1 MGLYLNPGNLEFC
14 RALAE
19 NIYVDKSE
27 LIHYT
32 NDRINKEMRFMC
44 VSRPRRF
51 GKSMAAN
58 MLTAYYSRGCDSGEL
73 FAGLKI
79 EKDASFKMHLNKHD
93 VIRLDVQRFL
103 YRESDLD
110 LFIDKIQES
119 VLEELRA
126 EYGTYFEQQ
135 LHELPEA
142 LSRIYARTGTRFIF
156 IIDEWDCVFRL
167 AKGRAEIQKQYL
179 DFLRWMFKGAEF
191 TELVYMTGILP
202 IRKYGDHSAINIFRE
217 YSMLNPGHMAPYYGF
232 TQEEVQILC
241 EENSIDYSEAEKWYD
256 GYLLGSIHIYNPLSV
271 VELIDNEEFQS
282 YWTGTETYEALKIY
296 IDLDF
301 DGLKESVID
310 MISNGRCQI
319 DTSTAQNDMTT
330 FRTKD
335 DVLTLLIHLGYLTYD
350 RKKKEVFIPNQE
362 IAQEFMRA
370 VKTGGWDGVMQA
382 LAESEEL
389 LRNTWEMNGDA
400 VAAGI
405 SRIHDK
411 TASILKYH
419 DENSLKCTV
428 LMAYYSAQAYY
439 MHPILE
445 MPSGKG
451 FADVVYLPRRDV
463 ARPAIVVEIKWKGT
477 VEGAVSQIRRREYAS
492 WIEDYT
498 GDILLVGINYD
509 GEKEHSCMI
518 EKHHKTSHD
527 LEL

>member
-1 MGLYLNPGNLEFC
+1 MGLYLNPGNLEFG

-32 NDRINKEMRFMC
+32 NDRVNKEMRFMC

-58 MLTAYYSRGCDSGEL
+58 MLTAYYSRGCDSGQL

-79 EKDASFKMHLNKHD
+79 EKDASFETHLNKHD

-103 YRESDLD
+103 YKEADLD
-110 LFIDKIQES
+110 FFIDKIQEA
-119 VLEELRA
+119 VLEELRG
-126 EYGTYFEQQ
+126 EYESYFEQG

-142 LSRIYARTGTRFIF
+142 LSRIYAHTGTGFIF

-167 AKGRAEIQKQYL
+167 AKGRVEIQRQYL
-179 DFLRWMFKGAEF
+179 DFLRWMFKGAEYA
-191 TELVYMTGILP
+191 ELVYMTGILP

-217 YSMLNPGHMAPYYGF
+217 YSMLNPGRMAPYYGF
-232 TQEEVQILC
+232 TQEEVRTLC
-241 EENSIDYSEAEKWYD
+241 EENGIDYSETEKWYD
-256 GYLLGSIHIYNPLSV
+256 GYLLGGIHIYNPLSV
-271 VELIDNEEFQS
+271 VELMDNEEFQS
-282 YWTGTETYEALKIY
+282 YWTGTETYEALKVY
-296 IDLDF
+296 IDLNF

-310 MISNGRCQI
+310 MISNGRCRI

-330 FRTKD
+330 FKTRD

-350 RKKKEVFIPNQE
+350 KQTKEAFIPNQE
-362 IAQEFMRA
+362 IAQEFVRA
-370 VKTGGWDGVMQA
+370 VKTGGWEGLIQA
-382 LAESEEL
+382 LEESEEV

-400 VAAGI
+400 VGAAV
-405 SRIHDK
+405 SRIHDR
-411 TASILKYH
+411 TTSILKYN
-419 DENSLKCTV
+419 DENSLKCAV

-439 MHPILE
+439 MHPVLE

-463 ARPAIVVEIKWKGT
+463 ARPAIVVELKWKGT
-477 VEGAVSQIRRREYAS
+477 AEGAVSQIKRREYAS
-492 WIEDYT
+492 WIENYT
-498 GDILLVGINYD
+498 GDILLVGIDYD
-509 GEKEHSCMI
+509 GEKEHSCLI
-518 EKHHKTSHD
+518 EKYHKS
-527 LEL
+527 